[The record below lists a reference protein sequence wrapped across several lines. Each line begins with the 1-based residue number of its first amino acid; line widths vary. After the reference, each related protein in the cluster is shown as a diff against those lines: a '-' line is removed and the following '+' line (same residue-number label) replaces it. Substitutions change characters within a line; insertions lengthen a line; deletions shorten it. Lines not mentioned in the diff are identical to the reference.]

1 MDEINNSINK
11 KTIIPLSRITPVAL
25 VVGAA
30 GFLGSNLVDKL
41 LEIGIQV
48 VGLDDLSSG
57 KKENLESSSKNK
69 NFHLVIG
76 SAEDIS
82 LDLTRLDYLFI
93 VSERGWDLQKM
104 LNLFKTSKCR
114 LLFVSS
120 IDLYDKEKGSDLAW
134 FKNAESAVAKYAK
147 DYHLNARVLRL
158 GAIFGPR
165 MHFRAKDPLIRLIQ
179 ASLSGDLPKDISL
192 EFSTRSL
199 YVSDAVDLI
208 IKTIFSGATA
218 QKIFDGV
225 LPSPIKVEEIK
236 QILLDPLWY
245 ESKNFTP
252 AELPPWRTPNLEQ
265 TVKLLNWHP
274 KIGIVKGLRATLN
287 YFKDNEIKVPELEDG
302 RWKMEDGE
310 EDSEWKR
317 AKIEQLAGL
326 KKQVEGKKEIKK
338 GISLPKVSLPLSKIY
353 FLAAIL
359 LITYALIWPIAGLS
373 WGILTFRYQL
383 SNAAQDL
390 EKGEFDKSLSS
401 IKQATF
407 GVERAKSIFESLE
420 PIRTTGMLGEQF
432 QLGDNLSGLA
442 TQSVVG
448 IKSTVLGIQ
457 ALFQGLQAVTGES
470 SEGVADYFVT
480 AQVQL
485 SMADENLA
493 KAQALLSD
501 HKFLDSVPKILSA
514 RVSSLK
520 EKLLSY
526 VSLIKKARALS
537 LLLPQVVALDGH
549 KTYLILLQNN
559 MELRP
564 GGGFIGSFA
573 KVSFEGGKLKKLEV
587 NDIYN
592 IDGQLNIHVEPPKEI
607 KEDLGQKDWFLRD
620 SNWESDFPTAAKQA
634 EWFYTKETQE
644 KVFGVVA
651 LDISAMENLLQVVG
665 PLNLSDYNEKIT
677 SENLFEK
684 AISYAESSFFAGSQ
698 AKKNFLTALT
708 HELFNKIFF
717 LPKQNWPGIVTALGQ
732 ALEGK
737 HMSVFLDDPKLFSYL
752 VSQNWTNV
760 LPRPSNE
767 KDGPFQDF
775 LAPVEANLGANK
787 VNYYLDRS
795 YNLETIIGKEGE
807 IKHRL
812 RITYLNRSP
821 SDAWPAGKYKN
832 RLRIYL
838 PFGTKMRRVLWGE
851 TNVTHDVTSFVDFG
865 RSGYSLL
872 LELLPKEQKILV
884 LDYEIPGKIEF
895 KQGSAIYRLDIVK
908 QAGTLKD
915 PLNWKLSFP
924 LNYQIVLEQ
933 TKAISPQE
941 QTISTDLS
949 KDRSFVVEFKK

>member
-1 MDEINNSINK
+1 MDEVDDSINK

-41 LEIGIQV
+41 LEVGIQV

-57 KKENLESSSKNK
+57 KKENLEEAAKNK
-69 NFHLVIG
+69 NFHLVIE
-76 SAEDIS
+76 SAQDIS
-82 LDLTRLDYLFI
+82 LDLARLDYLFI
-93 VSERGWDLQKM
+93 ISAGGWDLQKM
-104 LNLFKTSKCR
+104 LDLFKKSKCR

-120 IDLYDKEKGSDLAW
+120 IDLYDKESKADLVW
-134 FKNAESAVAKYAK
+134 FKNGESAVARYAK
-147 DYHLNARVLRL
+147 DYNLNARVLRL
-158 GAIFGPR
+158 GSVFGPR
-165 MHFRAKDPLIRLIQ
+165 MHFRIKDPVVRLIQ

-199 YVSDAVDLI
+199 YVSDVCDLI

-245 ESKNFTP
+245 ESKSFSP

-265 TVKLLNWHP
+265 TAKFLNWHP
-274 KIGIVKGLRATLN
+274 KVGIVKGLRATLN
-287 YFKDNEIKVPELEDG
+287 YFKDHEIKVPELA
-302 RWKMEDGE
+302 DGE
-310 EDSEWKR
+310 EDSEWKSQ
-317 AKIEQLAGL
+317 KKEQLAGL
-326 KKQVEGKKEIKK
+326 KKEKQVEGKKEAKIKK
-338 GISLPKVSLPLSKIY
+338 GIVLPKFSLPLSKIY
-353 FLAAIL
+353 FLASIF
-359 LITYALIWPIAGLS
+359 LITYALIWPIVGMG
-373 WGILTFRYQL
+373 WGVLTFRYQL
-383 SNAAQDL
+383 SNAAKDL

-407 GVERAKSIFESLE
+407 GVDQAKSIFESLE

-432 QLGDNLSGLA
+432 ELGDNLSSLA
-442 TQSVVG
+442 AQSVVG
-448 IKSTVLGIQ
+448 VKSTVLGIQ
-457 ALFQGLQAVTGES
+457 ALFQGVKAVTGES
-470 SEGVADYFVT
+470 SEDAADYFAV

-485 SMADENLA
+485 SLADENLA

-501 HKFLDSVPKILSA
+501 HQFLDSIPKILRV

-526 VSLIKKARALS
+526 VGLVKKARALS
-537 LLLPQVVALDGH
+537 VLLPQVVALDGN

-564 GGGFIGSFA
+564 TGGFIGSFA
-573 KVSFEGGKLKKLEV
+573 KVNFERGKLKKLEV
-587 NDIYN
+587 NDIYA

-607 KEDLGQKDWFLRD
+607 KDDLGQKDWYLRD
-620 SNWESDFPTAAKQA
+620 SNWEPDFPTSAKQA
-634 EWFYTKETQE
+634 EWFYTKETGE

-665 PLNLSDYNEKIT
+665 PLDLSDYSEKIT
-677 SENLFEK
+677 QENLFEK
-684 AISYAESSFFAGSQ
+684 AISHAESSFFAGSQ

-708 HELFNKIFF
+708 HELLNKIFF
-717 LPKQNWPGIVTALGQ
+717 LPKQNWPGIVTALGNS
-732 ALEGK
+732 LDSK

-752 VSQNWTNV
+752 VSQNWTNL

-767 KDGPFQDF
+767 KEELLDF

-795 YNLETIIGKEGE
+795 YNLETVVGKEGE
-807 IKHRL
+807 IRHKL
-812 RITYLNRSP
+812 RISYLNRSP
-821 SDAWPAGKYKN
+821 SDTWPAGKYKN
-832 RLRIYL
+832 RMRLYL
-838 PFGTKMRRVLWGE
+838 PFGTKMTRVLWGE
-851 TNVTHDVTSFVDFG
+851 TNVTKDVTSFVDYG
-865 RSGYSLL
+865 RSGYSML
-872 LELLPKEQKILV
+872 LELLPKETKTLV

-895 KQGSAIYRLDIVK
+895 KEGSATYRLDIVK

-915 PLNWKLSFP
+915 PLIWKLSFP
-924 LNYQIVLEQ
+924 LNYQLENQ
-933 TKAISPQE
+933 AGKIAPQE
-941 QTISTDLS
+941 QIIETDLS
-949 KDRSFVVEFKK
+949 KDRSFEVVFKK